1 MKPAYCYRVKYVS
14 NWDGDTVRLSFDLGL
29 GVWNKG
35 EGGKGVAVRL
45 HGIDTPELRGGTD
58 ETKAQAKKAK
68 EFVEEALLGASDIV
82 VETFKDDTGKYGRY
96 IAVVHYCMCP
106 AEREEPWHNLNEDL
120 VTHGLA
126 VKKEY

>member
-1 MKPAYCYRVKYVS
+1 MKPEYKYRVKYRS
-14 NWDGDTVRLSFDLGL
+14 NYDGDTIRFDFDLGL
-29 GVWNKG
+29 GTWNKG
-35 EGGKGVAVRL
+35 EAGKGVAVRL
-45 HGIDTPELRGGTD
+45 FGIDTPELRGGTD
-58 ETKAQAKKAK
+58 ESKLKAKEAK

-96 IAVVHYCMCP
+96 IAVVHYCTCP

-126 VKKEY
+126 VRKDY